1 MTLLANAAVAMT
13 ITLVVIL
20 IGSSLFGLGS
30 GRARTI
36 QPLGPQ
42 RKRLALGVVL
52 IGLCTAGLPLVILNP
67 PLPNKSQWTPLNIA
81 LKVYQRELPVSR
93 GSLDDSVIEMAFIY
107 LLMLL
112 ALVALSIP
120 GPRRLLK
127 GISGFGFVLSTLVKF
142 WHHSFLNMFG
152 WQYFGP
158 GHLRPGPVW
167 WILPWVMPALLAG
180 CFAKNLDS

>member
-1 MTLLANAAVAMT
+1 MTLLADAPVAMT

-20 IGSSLFGLGS
+20 IGSLLFGLAPT
-30 GRARTI
+30 RTRTI

-52 IGLCTAGLPLVILNP
+52 IGLCTAGLPMVILDP
-67 PLPNKSQWTPLNIA
+67 PLLNKSQWTPLNIA

-112 ALVALSIP
+112 ALMALSIP
-120 GPRRLLK
+120 GPPKLLK

-158 GHLRPGPVW
+158 GHLRPGPAW
-167 WILPWVMPALLAG
+167 WILPWVMPALLAI